1 MTWQAILIPPFIGAI
16 IGYLTNSVAIR
27 MLFRPLA
34 EKRLLGIRIPLTPG
48 VIPRQ
53 RAELADRIGAMVSQE
68 LLTEEVLIA
77 RIRDES
83 FRHMLER
90 QILRYVTTITSTSAE
105 TLHSVAEF
113 EPLKRLT
120 TGAARILH
128 DMPSYI
134 QPLQYIDRDQGGRM
148 LNHLWVGISAELSI
162 SLQSPAV
169 QQDVEARVRRI
180 IRHAMDQMG
189 TVPRLFVSA
198 TQYDRQIDQSVPQIA
213 KQVIREAQE
222 ALEGEQ
228 LGSTLHAGFMKW
240 METHGEDTLQELLG
254 QTDYRVDG
262 ESLILLTLRAL
273 QRRRHFIAR
282 RLTGW
287 IQDLLASY
295 TLPALAQLDIHNVVV
310 DRINSL
316 EVARVEALVLG
327 IISKHLKWINLFGA
341 LVGALIGSI
350 QVALR
355 FIGWL

>member
-1 MTWQAILIPPFIGAI
+1 MTWQTIVIPPLIGAI

-27 MLFRPLA
+27 MLFRPLT
-34 EKRLLGIRIPLTPG
+34 EKRLLGMRIPFTPG

-90 QILRYVTTITSTSAE
+90 LILRYVTTVTSTSAE
-105 TLHSVAEF
+105 TLHTVVEF
-113 EPLKRLT
+113 APLKSLT
-120 TGAARILH
+120 AGVSRILH
-128 DMPSYI
+128 DMPAHI
-134 QPLQYIDRDQGGRM
+134 QPLQYIDQDQAGRI
-148 LNHLWVGISAELSI
+148 LNHLWVGISKELSG
-162 SLQSPAV
+162 SLHSPAV

-180 IRHAMDQMG
+180 IGHAMDQLG

-213 KQVIREAQE
+213 QHVIHEAQE

-228 LGSTLHAGFMKW
+228 LGSTLHRGFMKW
-240 METHGEDTLQELLG
+240 IETHGHDTLEELLG
-254 QTDYRVDG
+254 QSNYAVDG
-262 ESLILLTLRAL
+262 ESLLLVTLRSL
-273 QRRRHFIAR
+273 HRRRYFIAR

-287 IQDLLASY
+287 VQDVLARY
-295 TLPALAQLDIHNVVV
+295 TLPALGQLDIHNVVV

-316 EVARVEALVLG
+316 DVARVEALVLG

-341 LVGALIGSI
+341 LVGALIGSV
-350 QVALR
+350 QVVLR
-355 FIGWL
+355 VVGWL